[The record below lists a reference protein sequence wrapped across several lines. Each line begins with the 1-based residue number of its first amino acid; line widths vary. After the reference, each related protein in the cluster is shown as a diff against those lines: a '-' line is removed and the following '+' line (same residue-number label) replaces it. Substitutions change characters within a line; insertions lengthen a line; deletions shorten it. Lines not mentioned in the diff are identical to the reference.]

1 MFPPVQ
7 NNKVSDDYSVSSSS
21 EIPLPTPDYDSDI
34 EIIQENIIKKVPS
47 KKRKRQKLKATKSSG
62 LKTNN
67 VESND
72 AYLAIN
78 GTKIPITS
86 LLENPEFRKHLDP
99 YLKNRLVS
107 KNSDES
113 SLTKIHTTRKK
124 KKKLTE
130 ISTSL
135 TLENNINMNKA
146 KDNSLSDCPDV
157 EITDSS
163 AAAEKSKGTPIV
175 QSDDWFYLNMAN
187 KLQEDLKLSKE
198 PTITQDKI
206 LQRPLPNDLVNEIDG
221 PFITRR
227 EMELLI
233 QTAPVIENDLTSFD
247 SSLEGPVSAP
257 GSDVEMDID
266 DIPVE
271 SVNCNATSEE
281 CSPTPIIET
290 NFTEKEE
297 LESETKLPLLVPKTI
312 KPLRSHAFNER
323 RKKFKR
329 RNLHLSH
336 RKNKRI
342 INNSTKKSSAKTRFF
357 PTYVENSEEKI
368 SNRRSS
374 RAAAQSSTGTTE
386 AVKKIK
392 RYFKCLKCD
401 KKYERVRHFIL
412 HRGKCNQPNTCSLC
426 PYKTHNEEDFKK
438 HITDHIL
445 GIPVEDMNTDY
456 KNDSKSDRMV
466 VVKTL
471 VQRKQYRLFNTRR
484 KVKRRKLPCSS
495 EYLKA
500 KCSKCYRNAKAR
512 INCFICKMCRAKL
525 VYQCAL
531 CNQEFSKYSRLRQHI
546 VIGLHVYN
554 NENCKK
560 CSASSF
566 RSLCEL
572 QHHEE
577 NCLGISKPI
586 LNMNRPLVIKLQRC
600 DELVK
605 RMKETPSTSTDD
617 GNNTKNSKRENV
629 KKNPKKSESPP
640 EIFSYNTID
649 SHNTDDKVS
658 SSNLTAI
665 EEIILP
671 VIDHFESEN
680 ENQSKKNITIKKES
694 SNNDVHDK
702 VFINSEI
709 FNVDKYLKM
718 TNNVSEKVITE
729 KCVTSGRHLLENLLQ
744 PLQCKKDLDL
754 DDKINNI
761 ITSDCNG
768 SNELELSKNS
778 KNPNVDPTEVKT
790 GIKVIVKYCSECQAA
805 NAPFIKICI
814 ECKNKQFHF
823 QCNIC
828 EKILKN
834 HSEYLSHLFESCSRS
849 IKICNLCGYSDPN
862 NKPLQNHV
870 CRWDQL
876 IAEKSLDRI
885 NGVVEE
891 SELTMEEIRNIIKD
905 KLVVSCPKCNL
916 IRPNSMRNFSPCKNC
931 DTEIVFLCKYCRKEF
946 ESYENAH
953 EHILLEELKIEDY
966 YESCPTCD
974 REFETY
980 KSMAG
985 HMKTCAKKTLF
996 HVTNVHSRL
1005 MTNHQ

>member
-484 KVKRRKLPCSS
+484 KVKRRKLPC
-495 EYLKA
+495 
-500 KCSKCYRNAKAR
+500 
-512 INCFICKMCRAKL
+512 
-525 VYQCAL
+525 
-531 CNQEFSKYSRLRQHI
+531 
-546 VIGLHVYN
+546 
-554 NENCKK
+554 
-560 CSASSF
+560 
-566 RSLCEL
+566 
-572 QHHEE
+572 
-577 NCLGISKPI
+577 
-586 LNMNRPLVIKLQRC
+586 
-600 DELVK
+600 
-605 RMKETPSTSTDD
+605 TSTDD

>member
-1 MFPPVQ
+1 MFQPVQ
-7 NNKVSDDYSVSSSS
+7 NNKVSDDYSVSSSN
-21 EIPLPTPDYDSDI
+21 EIPLPTPNYDSDI

-99 YLKNRLVS
+99 YLKNRLIS

-135 TLENNINMNKA
+135 TLENNINMNKT
-146 KDNSLSDCPDV
+146 KDNSLSDCRDV

-163 AAAEKSKGTPIV
+163 AAAESSKGTPIV

-187 KLQEDLKLSKE
+187 ELQEDPKISKE

-206 LQRPLPNDLVNEIDG
+206 LQRPLSNDIVNEIDG

-247 SSLEGPVSAP
+247 SLLEGPVSAP

-271 SVNCNATSEE
+271 SVNCNARSEE

-312 KPLRSHAFNER
+312 KPLRLHAFNER

-329 RNLHLSH
+329 RNMHFSH

-357 PTYVENSEEKI
+357 PTYVENSAEKI

-401 KKYERVRHFIL
+401 KKYKRARHFIL

-484 KVKRRKLPCSS
+484 KVKRRKLPC
-495 EYLKA
+495 
-500 KCSKCYRNAKAR
+500 
-512 INCFICKMCRAKL
+512 
-525 VYQCAL
+525 
-531 CNQEFSKYSRLRQHI
+531 
-546 VIGLHVYN
+546 
-554 NENCKK
+554 
-560 CSASSF
+560 
-566 RSLCEL
+566 
-572 QHHEE
+572 
-577 NCLGISKPI
+577 
-586 LNMNRPLVIKLQRC
+586 
-600 DELVK
+600 
-605 RMKETPSTSTDD
+605 TSTDD
-617 GNNTKNSKRENV
+617 GNNTKNSKSENV
-629 KKNPKKSESPP
+629 KKNSKKSESPP

-649 SHNTDDKVS
+649 SHSTDDKVS
-658 SSNLTAI
+658 SSNLIAI

-671 VIDHFESEN
+671 VINHFESED
-680 ENQSKKNITIKKES
+680 ENQSEKNITIKKES
-694 SNNDVHDK
+694 SNNDVHNK
-702 VFINSEI
+702 VFMNSEI
-709 FNVDKYLKM
+709 FNVDKHVKM
-718 TNNVSEKVITE
+718 TNNVSEKVIIK
-729 KCVTSGRHLLENLLQ
+729 KCVESDRHLLENLLQ
-744 PLQCKKDLDL
+744 PLQSKKDLDL
-754 DDKINNI
+754 DNKINSI

-768 SNELELSKNS
+768 SNQSELSKNS

-790 GIKVIVKYCSECQAA
+790 GIKVIVKYCSECQTA

-814 ECKNKQFHF
+814 KCKNKQFHF

-862 NKPLQNHV
+862 NKPLKNHV

-876 IAEKSLDRI
+876 IAEKSSDRI
-885 NGVVEE
+885 NRVVEKE

-905 KLVVSCPKCNL
+905 KLVLSCPKCNL
-916 IRPNSMRNFSPCKNC
+916 IRPNSMRNFCPCKNC

-974 REFETY
+974 REFET
-980 KSMAG
+980 
-985 HMKTCAKKTLF
+985 
-996 HVTNVHSRL
+996 L